1 MDIITTREYFFSQL
15 HHFVLF
21 RTLQDINESQKAR
34 LEDFFDEIKFYY
46 YTVQKKIESVWDA
59 KVKHKNTLVWPGTDC
74 TFILTVPERNL
85 DKMLTNLKTFRMSLP
100 RGIVMTAGVIPVDRI
115 IIDFLNEDIVPDEEL
130 LERLKEKHKVK

>member
-1 MDIITTREYFFSQL
+1 MTDGHYNYKMI
-15 HHFVLF
+15 FVN
-21 RTLQDINESQKAR
+21 INESQKAR

-85 DKMLTNLKTFRMSLP
+85 DKRSLVLGELT
-100 RGIVMTAGVIPVDRI
+100 VIFYQV
-115 IIDFLNEDIVPDEEL
+115 N
-130 LERLKEKHKVK
+130 KSGS

>member
-1 MDIITTREYFFSQL
+1 MTDGHYNYKMI
-15 HHFVLF
+15 FVN
-21 RTLQDINESQKAR
+21 INESQKAR

-85 DKMLTNLKTFRMSLP
+85 DKRSLVLGELT
-100 RGIVMTAGVIPVDRI
+100 IVLYQVNKSGR
-115 IIDFLNEDIVPDEEL
+115 
-130 LERLKEKHKVK
+130 